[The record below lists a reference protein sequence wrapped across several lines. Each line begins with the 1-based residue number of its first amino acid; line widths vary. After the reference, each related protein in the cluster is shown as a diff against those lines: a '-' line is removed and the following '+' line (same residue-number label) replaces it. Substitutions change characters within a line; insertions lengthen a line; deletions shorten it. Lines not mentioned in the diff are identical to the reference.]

1 MYYRLQYQLTLLIIR
16 TPLHNDGVYLSF
28 FSGYIFVLFGSN
40 ETLIEDYYYYY
51 FHVVLQEICFKLI
64 SCC

>member
-40 ETLIEDYYYYY
+40 ETLMEDYYYY